1 MRKQTLQTNS
11 MKIWT
16 AIENSK
22 LAAFHTPGSASSHV
36 LNPSFLHVGF
46 NLASNPDV
54 VSAEP
59 RAGIGKYL

>member
-1 MRKQTLQTNS
+1 

-22 LAAFHTPGSASSHV
+22 LAAFHSSHTQGSAPSHV

>member
-1 MRKQTLQTNS
+1 

-22 LAAFHTPGSASSHV
+22 LAAIQISAHTPGSAPSHI